1 MYNFCIAQHA
11 WDGLVGA
18 IPPYYLHD
26 NDQFHQ
32 NPTSQRESVRMA
44 FGLLL
49 PINPYYFSFYTT
61 IIHNINHG
69 TTAILPSLKNLV
81 YNYIL
86 TAWPNVCLTL

>member
-26 NDQFHQ
+26 NDGQFHQ
-32 NPTSQRESVRMA
+32 NPTSQRESVWMA

-49 PINPYYFSFYTT
+49 PINP
-61 IIHNINHG
+61 
-69 TTAILPSLKNLV
+69 
-81 YNYIL
+81 
-86 TAWPNVCLTL
+86 